1 MTIFYQYFVFFFMNK
16 NYNWLFPYFWKF
28 TFLKRFFEI
37 NFKSKRSDWL
47 QIFIILINT
56 LLQLW
61 ALFGSNVFIIASISV
76 LVTWKE
82 WILLSRLYQND
93 YVQLTLY
100 IGGYI
105 EAIKL
110 LKWFVFFRK
119 VASNQ
124 LNAFVQLKKYLG
136 HEERFVLANSF
147 IYSMCNYSSLA

>member
-47 QIFIILINT
+47 QIFIILINA

-82 WILLSRLYQND
+82 LILLSRLYQND

-100 IGGYI
+100 VGGYI

-110 LKWFVFFRK
+110 LKWFVFFQKSCIKSTECFCTTEK
-119 VASNQ
+119 VFRSWGKICACKQ
-124 LNAFVQLKKYLG
+124 FYLLNV
-136 HEERFVLANSF
+136 
-147 IYSMCNYSSLA
+147 